1 MPTIRTKLS
10 SLIGV
15 AVILLV
21 AAGCRGTVSDK
32 PPVHPVLNMDFQ
44 EKFEAQEKNDF
55 FADGR
60 AMRTPVAGTVA
71 RGFLREDTE
80 FYTGRHENG
89 ALVAKNPLPVT
100 PELLSRGQHRFNIY
114 CSPCHGE
121 AGDGQGIISTGG
133 YGLVPAT
140 SYHDDRLRSIED
152 GHFFDVITHG
162 IRTMQPYGYQIKPH
176 DRWAI
181 VAYIRA
187 LQRSQNAAASDV
199 PAEVKEELNN

>member
-1 MPTIRTKLS
+1 MIMTRIIPLRLS
-10 SLIGV
+10 GVFLI
-15 AVILLV
+15 AVV

-32 PPVHPVLNMDFQ
+32 PPVHPVLNMDYQ

-55 FADGR
+55 FADSR
-60 AMRTPVAGTVA
+60 AMRRPVAGTVA
-71 RGFLREDTE
+71 RGFLQEDTQ
-80 FYTGRHENG
+80 FHFGRNPDG
-89 ALVAKNPLPVT
+89 SFVADSPVPVT
-100 PELLSRGQHRFNIY
+100 PEILSRGQERFEIY
-114 CSPCHGE
+114 CAPCHGS

-152 GHFFDVITHG
+152 GYLFDVIANG
-162 IRTMQPYGYQIKPH
+162 IRTMQPYGYQIKPE

-187 LQRSQNAAASDV
+187 LQRSQHASESDV
-199 PAEVKEELNN
+199 PAEVRDELNN

>member
-1 MPTIRTKLS
+1 MLSIRITLS
-10 SLIGV
+10 RLIGV
-15 AVILLV
+15 VALLLAV
-21 AAGCRGTVSDK
+21 AGCRGTVSEK

-44 EKFEAQEKNDF
+44 EKYEAQEANDF
-55 FADGR
+55 FADNR

-80 FYTGRHENG
+80 FYMGRSANG
-89 ALVAKNPLPVT
+89 ALVAKNPLPIT
-100 PELLSRGQHRFNIY
+100 PDLLSRGQERFNIY
-114 CSPCHGE
+114 CAPCHGE

-140 SYHDDRLRSIED
+140 SYHDDRLRAIED

-162 IRTMQPYGYQIKPH
+162 IRTMQAYGYQIKPH

-187 LQRSQNAAASDV
+187 LQRSQNASVSDV
-199 PAEVKEELNN
+199 PAEVREELNN